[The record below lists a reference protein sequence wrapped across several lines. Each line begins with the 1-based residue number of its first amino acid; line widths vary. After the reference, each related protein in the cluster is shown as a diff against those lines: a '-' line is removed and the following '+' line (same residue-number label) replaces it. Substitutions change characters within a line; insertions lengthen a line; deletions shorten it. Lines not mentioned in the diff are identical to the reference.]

1 MEGHGFAGK
10 VAPRLGVANGVM
22 TRSSAQA
29 APWARVIVLL
39 VGLLAAT
46 TLAHILTGSV
56 LPKDPHAVLLF
67 QNGLLLLVLGS
78 AILEH
83 KFTRP
88 ADAVVN
94 GLLGIVTLLP
104 VYHDAP
110 RAAWT
115 VVFAFAVT
123 VFASAAVCVALSD
136 RPGLVGWRATITH
149 ITYRFSSTFG
159 QARLFYSVLVLFGIF
174 AFYSLRSPTTVAIVC
189 FWALYMWAWS
199 SGFPSILTNLFHR
212 GLSHAVSA
220 TIVRVD
226 TPNLVRANLVQGTEW
241 RHDKPKACR
250 QVDGTT
256 GVLLPLYSEVQ
267 AENRVGTGLFI
278 PYDWPPEMRLAPG
291 EIVDP
296 APSQVPTPAVL
307 SGLVGGDSVSAMI
320 GFVVEDSEIGVI
332 RFEIWDPDTCEE
344 GQLVWVNAVG
354 SKVYYQIVSGETREE
369 TFESNRHGYQVALA
383 AQVGT
388 LEGDSGFEKFLWLP
402 TMNSPVFAVPDN
414 YGVDFVSGEE
424 GDFHLGTIPNSAI
437 PVSLTADEAFD
448 HHTAILGV
456 TGCGKTEL
464 ALDLIRHAVSKNSKV
479 LAVDLTGHYAGR
491 LGDLTPRDLSLTPA
505 LADELSAKLFAV
517 ETGEYKASAEKK
529 ALRAFSDRLKGD
541 ITASVTAFLE
551 ATTND
556 ARIGL
561 ITLPEISNTM
571 ATLYITEL
579 YLTITLNYAKTH
591 PETFPRTLVVLEEA
605 HTVIPE
611 ASTMGLGDF
620 DSKGLVGK
628 ITQIALQGRKYRV
641 GLLVIAQRTATVS
654 KSVLTQCNTIIS
666 FSCIDDTSIGFLTN
680 VFGSQ
685 YAALLPA
692 LPWLQAVAYGRAI
705 RSERPLIVEI
715 PYSEAKATGGA

>member
-1 MEGHGFAGK
+1 
-10 VAPRLGVANGVM
+10 
-22 TRSSAQA
+22 
-29 APWARVIVLL
+29 VIILL
-39 VGLLAAT
+39 VGLLVAT
-46 TLAHILTGSV
+46 ILAHILTGSV
-56 LPKDPHAVLLF
+56 LPNDPHAALLF

-94 GLLGIVTLLP
+94 GLMGIVTLLP

-110 RAAWT
+110 RIAWT
-115 VVFAFAVT
+115 VVLVFAVT
-123 VFASAAVCVALSD
+123 VFASGAVCVALSD
-136 RPGLVGWRATITH
+136 KPGLTGWRATIAH

-159 QARLFYSVLVLFGIF
+159 QARLFYSVLVLFGVF
-174 AFYSLRSPTTVAIVC
+174 AFYSLRSTTTVGILC

-199 SGFPSILTNLFHR
+199 SGFPSILTSLFHR
-212 GLSHAVSA
+212 VLSNPVCA
-220 TIVRVD
+220 TIIRVD
-226 TPNLVRANLVQGTEW
+226 TPNLVRASLVPGTEW
-241 RHDKPKACR
+241 GHERPKACR
-250 QVDGTT
+250 QADGTT
-256 GVLLPLYSEVQ
+256 GVLLPLYSEAQ
-267 AENRVGTGLFI
+267 AEKRVGTGLFI
-278 PYDWPPEMRLAPG
+278 PYTWPPAVTIASG

-296 APSQVPTPAVL
+296 APVQLPTPAVL
-307 SGLVGGDSVSAMI
+307 SGLVGGDSVCPMI
-320 GFVVEDSEIGVI
+320 GFVVEGSEIGAI
-332 RFEIWDPDTCEE
+332 RFEIWDSDTCEE
-344 GQLVWVNAVG
+344 GQLVWVNAGG
-354 SKVYYQIVSGETREE
+354 SRVYYQIVGGETREE
-369 TFESNRHGYQVALA
+369 AFESNRHGYQVALA

-402 TMNSPVFAVPDN
+402 TMNSPVFAVPDD
-414 YGVDFVSGEE
+414 YGADFVSGEE
-424 GDFHLGTIPNSAI
+424 GDFLLGTIPNSAI

-464 ALDLIRHAVSKNSKV
+464 ALDLIRHAVSKSSKV
-479 LAVDLTGHYAGR
+479 LAVDLTGHYIGR
-491 LGDLTPRDLSLTPA
+491 LADLTPRNLSLTPA

-517 ETGEYKASAEKK
+517 ETGQYGAGEEKK
-529 ALRAFSDRLKGD
+529 ALKTFSDRLKGD
-541 ITASVTAFLE
+541 ITTSVTAFLE
-551 ATTND
+551 ADTDD

-561 ITLPEISNTM
+561 ITLPEISNTK

-611 ASTMGLGDF
+611 ASTMGLADF

-641 GLLVIAQRTATVS
+641 GLLVVAQRTATVS

-685 YAALLPA
+685 YAALLPT
-692 LPWLQAVAYGRAI
+692 LPQLQAVAYGRAI

-715 PYSEAKATGGA
+715 PYSEAKAAGGA